1 MVIFERSASHDK
13 KQKKTLAR
21 IVLAA
26 VLVVTLGLL
35 PIRGS
40 LRLAL
45 YLLTYL
51 VIGSDILKKAGRGIL
66 NRQVLTRT
74 S

>member
-1 MVIFERSASHDK
+1 MNK
-13 KQKKTLAR
+13 KQKR
-21 IVLAA
+21 CSPGSSLAA
-26 VLVVTLGLL
+26 VLVVVLSPL
-35 PIRGS
+35 PIRG
-40 LRLAL
+40 LPRLAL

-66 NRQVLTRT
+66 NRQVSLTRT

>member
-1 MVIFERSASHDK
+1 MNK

-45 YLLTYL
+45 YPVSYTHLCPAAAERPP
-51 VIGSDILKKAGRGIL
+51 GQHRPAGQPAVSSGGRDGAAL
-66 NRQVLTRT
+66 
-74 S
+74 

>member
-1 MVIFERSASHDK
+1 MNK

-35 PIRGS
+35 PIRGQ
-40 LRLAL
+40 
-45 YLLTYL
+45 T
-51 VIGSDILKKAGRGIL
+51 
-66 NRQVLTRT
+66 
-74 S
+74 

>member
-1 MVIFERSASHDK
+1 MNK

-40 LRLAL
+40 GWPC
-45 YLLTYL
+45 
-51 VIGSDILKKAGRGIL
+51 ICSPIW
-66 NRQVLTRT
+66 
-74 S
+74 

>member
-1 MVIFERSASHDK
+1 MNK

-45 YLLTYL
+45 YLLT
-51 VIGSDILKKAGRGIL
+51 
-66 NRQVLTRT
+66 
-74 S
+74 